1 MGHMGGGGVMKDRK
15 FICPYCNEIADYIDS
30 CEYYS
35 NGRSYGM
42 MYICWPCDATVGVH
56 EGTDNPKGTL
66 AKKELR
72 ELRKQVHA
80 LFDPMWRDG
89 EMKRGK
95 AYRLLSEEMGIPI
108 EQAHIGEFREAD
120 CRKAVKALSKLC
132 AK

>member
-1 MGHMGGGGVMKDRK
+1 MKDRK
-15 FICPYCNEIADYIDS
+15 LICPYCDELVDYIDS

-72 ELRKQVHA
+72 EMRKQVHA
-80 LFDPMWRDG
+80 LFDSLWRGDRKN
-89 EMKRGK
+89 KRGK
-95 AYRLLSEEMGIPI
+95 AYRWLSEEMGLPI
-108 EQAHIGEFREAD
+108 EQTHIGEFREAE
-120 CRKAVKALSKLC
+120 CRKAIKVLSKLR
-132 AK
+132 AE